1 MNLECLTFMIKKILL
16 NDVHFREIMVK
27 CRVVE
32 HGTHQHGDTMIK
44 YVYEA
49 ILNQTL
55 NHNGNGHDVREATS
69 ENQKQLLNDGFES
82 NMTKKGT

>member
-1 MNLECLTFMIKKILL
+1 MMSTSERLWLNIGLL
-16 NDVHFREIMVK
+16 NMERIN
-27 CRVVE
+27 
-32 HGTHQHGDTMIK
+32 MIK

-55 NHNGNGHDVREATS
+55 NHNGSGHDVREATS